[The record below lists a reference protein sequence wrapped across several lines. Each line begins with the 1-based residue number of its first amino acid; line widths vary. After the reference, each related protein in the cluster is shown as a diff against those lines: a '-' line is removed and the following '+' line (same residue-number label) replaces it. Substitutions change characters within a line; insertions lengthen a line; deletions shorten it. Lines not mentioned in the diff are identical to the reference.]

1 MLRRPSA
8 PRKRAFL
15 GKIFKGITRALG
27 LGEKKAPSV
36 TVDMSAMT
44 KMADAEAARAAAEG
58 TRIAQGRA
66 AEERAAQRSRLASVL
81 AQDEAEISPEDL
93 KRKKASIL

>member
-44 KMADAEAARAAAEG
+44 KMAPSRPRTAIRRTPRGDRRDMVIMMPMPPEAQTIMRQE
-58 TRIAQGRA
+58 
-66 AEERAAQRSRLASVL
+66 
-81 AQDEAEISPEDL
+81 
-93 KRKKASIL
+93 